1 MASRGNLSLAHSV
14 NIVLHCKSQIAT
26 IIVAFCKDTVI
37 PNPEDCASVKKQ
49 CSQSSQLRQIL
60 AEKIM
65 RAWQVAAL
73 GEAPALAEIQPLVP
87 GKGQALVR
95 VMAAGLNFADL
106 LMAQGRYQVRPALPF
121 VPGMEF
127 SGIVTALGPGAE
139 GPAPGTRVMGTCT
152 GGALADCICASAD
165 RLIPLPDCVGD
176 EEAAGFP
183 IAYGTSHLALTR
195 KAGLRPGETLFVT
208 GAAGGV
214 GLTAVE
220 IGKRLG
226 ARVIASA
233 RGAERLAV
241 AAAAGA
247 DVLIDSEAEGLK
259 DGLRGEGGVDVV
271 YDTVGGPAFD
281 AALRACRPD
290 GRLLAI
296 GFASGEVPQVPAN
309 LLLVRNLAVIGFWYG
324 GYQDHAPQVVADS
337 MAELLRWRAE
347 GTLRP
352 HVSQVLP
359 FEALPEG
366 LELLRTRRATGKVVI
381 RVQQQ

>member
-1 MASRGNLSLAHSV
+1 MRSW
-14 NIVLHCKSQIAT
+14 QI
-26 IIVAFCKDTVI
+26 
-37 PNPEDCASVKKQ
+37 
-49 CSQSSQLRQIL
+49 
-60 AEKIM
+60 
-65 RAWQVAAL
+65 AAL
-73 GEAPALAEIQPLVP
+73 GERPCLTSIQPLVP
-87 GKGQALVR
+87 SAGDVRVR

-127 SGIVTALGPGAE
+127 SGVVEALGPGTA
-139 GPAPGTRVMGTCT
+139 GPAPGSRVLGTCT
-152 GGALADCICASAD
+152 GGALAEFLCLPAG
-165 RLIPLPDCVGD
+165 RLTPLPDAMGF

-183 IAYGTSHLALTR
+183 IAYGTSHLALAW
-195 KAGLRPGETLFVT
+195 KARLQPGETLFVT

-233 RGAERLAV
+233 RGAERLEV
-241 AAAAGA
+241 ARAAGA

-259 DGLRGEGGVDVV
+259 DRLRAEGGVDVV
-271 YDTVGGPAFD
+271 YDAVGGAGFD
-281 AALRACRPD
+281 AALRACKPD

-309 LLLVRNLAVIGFWYG
+309 LLLVKNLSVIGFWYG
-324 GYQDHAPQVVADS
+324 GYQEHKPQVVADS

-347 GTLRP
+347 GGLRP
-352 HVSQVLP
+352 HLCQVLP

-366 LELLRTRRATGKVVI
+366 LDLLRTRRATGKVVI
-381 RVQQQ
+381 RVQDP